1 MKKSLIICL
10 ALFTSYSSLLN
21 ASTINVISSNG
32 LFAGNSAA
40 QLTAVTELTDAQ
52 IANNLS
58 DSNLATYLFGS
69 NANST
74 VSADLTLQF
83 ENTVVNQTG
92 ADIAFYF
99 MGGSTATNTMSI
111 CFTSNC
117 DTINATIIDEF
128 GVTFGGEPAVNY
140 ALSAITI
147 DLSAFGYAEGE
158 ALDQFSIDLIAGGY
172 NRLAGIDSLN
182 TVSAVPLP
190 AAAWLFITGLGA
202 LGIVSRRR
210 A

>member
-10 ALFTSYSSLLN
+10 ALFASYSSLLN

-69 NANST
+69 NANNT

-99 MGGSTATNTMSI
+99 MGGSTETNTMSI
-111 CFTSNC
+111 CFSSNC
-117 DTINATIIDEF
+117 DTINATIIDEL
-128 GVTFGGEPAVNY
+128 GVTFGGEPAVNF

-147 DLSAFGYAEGE
+147 DLSAFGYAEGA

-190 AAAWLFITGLGA
+190 AAAWLFIAGLSA
-202 LGIVSRRR
+202 LGVVSRRR

>member
-1 MKKSLIICL
+1 MKKSLTVCL
-10 ALFTSYSSLLN
+10 ALLASYSSLIN
-21 ASTINVISSNG
+21 ASAINVISSNG
-32 LFAGNSAA
+32 IFAGNSAA
-40 QLTAVTELTDAQ
+40 QLTTVTGLTDAQ
-52 IANNLS
+52 IADNLS

-69 NANST
+69 DTNNT

-83 ENTVVNQTG
+83 DNTVVNQTG

-99 MGGSTATNTMSI
+99 MGGSTEINTMSI

-117 DTINATIIDEF
+117 ETINATIIDEF
-128 GVTFGGEPAVNY
+128 GVTFGGEPAINY

-147 DLSAFGYAEGE
+147 DLSAFGYAEGA

-182 TVSAVPLP
+182 TVSAVPVP
-190 AAAWLFITGLGA
+190 AAAWLFITGLSA
-202 LGIVSRRR
+202 LGFISRRR
-210 A
+210 K